1 MEEGKK
7 RCLGWENWALELT
20 QLQNRDHCETKK
32 KNGFKPSNLLKH
44 LL

>member
-32 KNGFKPSNLLKH
+32 KKKMVLNPVIY
-44 LL
+44 